1 MDNEM
6 MSESHDSMIKRL
18 EPFGVTPKVA
28 NSDHKLTPWHK
39 MKEKTPR
46 RPKRRCKGLNDS
58 EAMRRSTPVKC

>member
-28 NSDHKLTPWHK
+28 NSDHKLTP
-39 MKEKTPR
+39 
-46 RPKRRCKGLNDS
+46 
-58 EAMRRSTPVKC
+58 